1 MILGLW
7 WTHQLCESLSYS
19 LSSNGFIFIFYSSEE
34 VDLELPTTENE
45 YISTTKAAVG
55 GEPKVVFKEKTVTSL
70 GVVADGVAPVFKK
83 RKMENGKSRNLRQRG
98 DDQ

>member
-7 WTHQLCESLSYS
+7 WTHQLCES

-34 VDLELPTTENE
+34 VDLELPSTENE
-45 YISTTKAAVG
+45 YLSTTEAAVG